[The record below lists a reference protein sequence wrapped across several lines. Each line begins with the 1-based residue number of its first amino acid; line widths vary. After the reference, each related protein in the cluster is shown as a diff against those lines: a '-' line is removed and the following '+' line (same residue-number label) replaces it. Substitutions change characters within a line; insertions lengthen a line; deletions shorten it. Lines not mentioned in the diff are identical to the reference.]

1 MFTVA
6 DMLKLPI
13 FAGYEI
19 AAGKKGAGKR
29 VRFIDFI
36 EIPDPSGWC
45 RPDTFSF
52 TTGYAFRN
60 NPEQICSII
69 RVLSAGRAA
78 GLGVKLGRFISSIPP
93 EAFSLADEL
102 DFPLVIL
109 PKGLAY
115 AIVSRTVMREIFRTE
130 RSCRD
135 NAGEPL
141 SLFQLEQDPVGLL
154 ESLKRQGWESSRNV
168 WSLQWEN
175 LPPQR
180 PSLPPQRA
188 FQYSAN
194 GSLRMLVA
202 QLPDERTENFIE
214 FLKCHLIQQL
224 EHQSLGLSG
233 PAPLEDIVQSF
244 AEAKTAL
251 QLGAQLG
258 FDEGVFVYS
267 ELELL
272 DLLKKNRPLSELRE
286 AASRCLRPLFDEDAR
301 KRSNLVQTLRVWFAC
316 DGSSEKAAQRLHI
329 HRNTL
334 LYRHRRIME
343 LLPLNRYGSTL
354 FHLALF
360 FLCAKNSAGEES

>member
-6 DMLKLPI
+6 DMLRLPV
-13 FAGYEI
+13 FAGHEI
-19 AAGKKGAGKR
+19 AAGKNGTGRR
-29 VRFIDFI
+29 VRFVDFI

-52 TTGYAFRN
+52 TTGYAVRN
-60 NPEQICSII
+60 NPEQICRIV

-93 EAFSLADEL
+93 EAFRLADAL

-109 PKGLAY
+109 PKRLAY
-115 AIVSRTVMREIFRTE
+115 AVVSRVVMREIFRSE

-135 NAGEPL
+135 DGGPL
-141 SLFQLEQDPVGLL
+141 GLFQLEQDPVGLL
-154 ESLKRQGWESSRNV
+154 EALRRQGWESSRNV
-168 WSLQWEN
+168 WSLQWEK

-202 QLPDERTENFIE
+202 QLPGERTEHFVE
-214 FLKCHLIQQL
+214 FLKCHLPLQL
-224 EHQSLGLSG
+224 EGQSLGISG
-233 PAPLEDIVQSF
+233 PAPLENIARNF

-272 DLLKKNRPLSELRE
+272 DLLKKNRPLPELRE
-286 AASRCLRPLFDEDAR
+286 AASRCLRPLFDEDA
-301 KRSNLVQTLRVWFAC
+301 KKHSSLAQTLRVWFAC

-334 LYRHRRIME
+334 LYRHKRIME
-343 LLPLNRYGSTL
+343 LLPLNRYGSTP
-354 FHLALF
+354 FRLALF
-360 FLCAKNSAGEES
+360 FLYAKNGAGEES

>member
-1 MFTVA
+1 MP
-6 DMLKLPI
+6 L
-13 FAGYEI
+13 Y
-19 AAGKKGAGKR
+19 R
-29 VRFIDFI
+29 VR
-36 EIPDPSGWC
+36 SCGK
-45 RPDTFSF
+45 FSVPNGAVA
-52 TTGYAFRN
+52 TTPVN
-60 NPEQICSII
+60 
-69 RVLSAGRAA
+69 LSAFFSWSR
-78 GLGVKLGRFISSIPP
+78 IP
-93 EAFSLADEL
+93 
-102 DFPLVIL
+102 
-109 PKGLAY
+109 
-115 AIVSRTVMREIFRTE
+115 
-130 RSCRD
+130 
-135 NAGEPL
+135 
-141 SLFQLEQDPVGLL
+141 
-154 ESLKRQGWESSRNV
+154 SLKRQGWESSRNV

-180 PSLPPQRA
+180 PSLPPPRA

-194 GSLRMLVA
+194 SSLRMLVA

-233 PAPLEDIVQSF
+233 PAPPEDIVQSF

-360 FLCAKNSAGEES
+360 FLYAKNGAGGES